1 MFLPSLLVAGLLLA
15 PSPVPDDRTADFDPS
30 TDFSQFKTFA
40 LGQARLR
47 SPKPELNNDIVKK
60 KVQDAIRSELVK
72 RGLREE
78 SVQGADVVVSFGFG
92 SFDKREVESFPVGR
106 WGRGRAYSATSY
118 SEGTLV
124 VDVLKR
130 PGRDL
135 VWRGTYRD
143 DESNASKIS
152 SNLPRDVEKLFDK
165 YPVKKK

>member
-1 MFLPSLLVAGLLLA
+1 MLLPSLLAAVLLFS
-15 PSPVPDDRTADFDPS
+15 PSLVPDDRTADFDPS
-30 TDFSQFKTFA
+30 IDFSQFRTFA

-47 SPKPELNNDIVKK
+47 SPKPELNNEIIRK
-60 KVQDAIRSELVK
+60 KVQDAIRAELIK
-72 RGLREE
+72 RGLQEE
-78 SVQGADVVVSFGFG
+78 EVQRADLVISFGFG
-92 SFDKREVESFPVGR
+92 SFEKREVESVPVGR
-106 WGRGRAYSATSY
+106 WGRGLHNIPNSV

-143 DESNASKIS
+143 DESKASKIS
-152 SNLPRDVEKLFDK
+152 SNLPRDIEKLFEK